1 VGTTIAA
8 SAPATAEV
16 TAAAAKPAPPVPR
29 MLAPAMLEIGRAERC
44 AEFVERGHDA

>member
-16 TAAAAKPAPPVPR
+16 TAAAAKPAYAVVEATTTV
-29 MLAPAMLEIGRAERC
+29 APMHAA
-44 AEFVERGHDA
+44 AT